1 MADNVMRS
9 YTASGNLYG
18 AILDSN
24 KQRQGGYLDLGDAWP
39 FTMEVALEQK
49 SRKTSRKGMRG
60 QIIDSGARID
70 GVTGSVGIKNWVA
83 KNIAMLVSGQ
93 AVKKTADSG
102 SETDQQITLPADGSW
117 VPLGQRNVSSVV
129 IDTKVEGTDF
139 EVMTETG
146 LVRNLTDTEITGT
159 ASYSYA
165 GLGGYSID
173 IATSAVI
180 RMALMING
188 QNDETE
194 EPMVIELDSVV
205 FIPKSPLTFISE
217 PETDYEEME
226 FDLVMET
233 LPGKTSPGK
242 IDGIAI

>member
-18 AILDSN
+18 ALLDAN
-24 KQRQGGYLDLGDAWP
+24 KQRVGGYLDLGDAWP
-39 FTMEVALEQK
+39 FTIEVKLEQK

-70 GVTGSVGIKNWVA
+70 GVSGSVGIKNWVA

-93 AVKKTADSG
+93 AVKKTAASG
-102 SETDQQITLPADGSW
+102 SVTDQEITLPADGSW
-117 VPLGQRNVSSVV
+117 VPLGQRNVSSVT
-129 IDTKVEGTDF
+129 IATKVEGTDF
-139 EVMTETG
+139 EVMAATG
-146 LVRNLTDTEITGT
+146 LVRNLTDTEITG
-159 ASYSYA
+159 AAAYSYT

-180 RMALMING
+180 RMALMVDG
-188 QNDETE
+188 QNDETG

-205 FIPKSPLTFISE
+205 FIPKSPLAFISE

-226 FDLVMET
+226 FDLTMET